1 MVFCSIHNG
10 VAWLMSD
17 AVLLCSTTKMS
28 FLIVGRW
35 RANGLPR
42 TLMLLSLRIDEKFYD
57 TRSWQIHLL
66 WNHVNDRLG
75 WLGTKASDSRQR
87 CKLQVVELPFLIEI
101 LMGTMG
107 IKRTCTVQWTT
118 CCHAAFYD
126 LLLFSSSTCECGCPM
141 KPLLCVMLFQ
151 KILRS
156 QS

>member
-1 MVFCSIHNG
+1 
-10 VAWLMSD
+10 
-17 AVLLCSTTKMS
+17 MS

-126 LLLFSSSTCECGCPM
+126 LLLFSSSIHLWVWVPHETPFVCHVVS
-141 KPLLCVMLFQ
+141 KDFKITVVAV
-151 KILRS
+151 KILILQGQ
-156 QS
+156 QSKCALLL